1 MPAFPENGM
10 SRTID
15 YLFTL
20 MSPWAYLGFDL
31 FHEIAA
37 NHGAA
42 IRYRPVQLLNVF
54 NETGGLPLARRHPAR
69 QAYRLVELQRWRAI
83 RGLPLVLKPA
93 NVPFDATLA
102 DGISLAIIARGFSPE
117 PYLRAAHRAIWAEQQ
132 NLGDEN
138 TLIRILAEIRL
149 PADLLDIARSAPIR
163 AEYEANR
170 DWALASNVF
179 GAPSYVLD
187 GEIFWG
193 QDRLDLLDAALA
205 SKRLRYRA
213 DGDA

>member
-1 MPAFPENGM
+1 MP
-10 SRTID
+10 RTID

-20 MSPWAYLGFDL
+20 MSPWAYFGFDRL
-31 FHEIAA
+31 HAIAA
-37 NHGAA
+37 RHGAA
-42 IRYRPVQLLNVF
+42 IRYRPVLLLNVF
-54 NETGGLPLARRHPAR
+54 SETGGLPLAKRHPAR

-93 NVPFDATLA
+93 GVPFDATLA
-102 DGISLAIIARGFSPE
+102 DCITLAAVARGFSPE
-117 PYLRAAHRAIWAEQQ
+117 AYLRAAHRAIWVEQQ
-132 NLGDEN
+132 NLADDN
-138 TLIRILAEIRL
+138 TLIRLLAETGL
-149 PADLLDIARSAPIR
+149 PADLLDLARSTAIR

-170 DWALASNVF
+170 DWALATNVF

-205 SKRLRYRA
+205 SGRPPYSPE
-213 DGDA
+213 GDA